1 MITLTAI
8 VLALMLGL
16 AATKAWNW
24 AAATLARKGPSI
36 EAGALRQAASGR

>member
-8 VLALMLGL
+8 VLAMLLGL

-24 AAATLARKGPSI
+24 AAAAFARKAPAASI
-36 EAGALRQAASGR
+36 EAGALR

>member
-8 VLALMLGL
+8 VLAMLLGL

-24 AAATLARKGPSI
+24 AAATFARKAPAV
-36 EAGALRQAASGR
+36 EAGALR